1 MRYVFVCW
9 EGDLEQ
15 VGSGVQPL
23 SYGQDA
29 GLNGRVTVAS
39 LFTWRAQ
46 HFTQPANALTRHRPT
61 ENTSTCQTQ
70 RLGAQRDVRTDA
82 GAPAAATAGGSREGF
97 KQTRAFPDYGC
108 NQSARGLAF
117 PASRWR
123 RNELRIA
130 RPPLLKN
137 LASLPLPSSPLAA
150 VPPPAGNVS
159 RDAEE
164 KHGDLRSI

>member
-1 MRYVFVCW
+1 MFRLRARCSMRACVAGVLRPSPHRAGQVRSTAVRKPMIYVFVCW

-29 GLNGRVTVAS
+29 GLNGRETVAS
-39 LFTWRAQ
+39 LLTWRAQ
-46 HFTQPANALTRHRPT
+46 HFTQAANALARHRPT

-123 RNELRIA
+123 RNEL
-130 RPPLLKN
+130 
-137 LASLPLPSSPLAA
+137 
-150 VPPPAGNVS
+150 
-159 RDAEE
+159 
-164 KHGDLRSI
+164 